1 MSSREQQLMPDGV
14 PRYVRCYDGGEG
26 LFDRYTVVYCGRWP
40 CRGQRFFFYIGMSKH
55 PYHPQGF
62 GQHGDSDR
70 PIDVN
75 EGGWAPAIGR
85 KNHLGVRIN
94 FNDLPPD
101 CQEVVIEDYKEIWNL
116 KEDTCHT
123 ATETVA

>member
-1 MSSREQQLMPDGV
+1 MPDGV
-14 PRYVRCYDGGEG
+14 PRYVRCYDGGEE

-40 CRGQRFFFYIGMSKH
+40 CRGRRFFFYIGMSKH

-75 EGGWAPAIGR
+75 ADGWAPAIGR
-85 KNHLGVRIN
+85 KNHLGVRIA
-94 FNDLPPD
+94 FHDLPPD
-101 CQEVVIEDYKEIWNL
+101 CQEVVIADYKEIWNL
-116 KEDTCHT
+116 KEDTCQ
-123 ATETVA
+123 ATTTEAVA